1 MPAVGDKLM
10 CGVEETARDATLV
23 RWAAAACV
31 GAARVLV
38 AGESEPSDLPEAR
51 WMLESEYAG
60 LAAAVALRSDA
71 DAKDDEELGAD
82 LIKRARGL
90 TPQPRKPW
98 GAVRAGGVA
107 PGGASVIKRSFLV
120 AKSMG
125 LHLNSKTLEVV
136 RVDPH
141 SQGSAV
147 RVGWRVVAVN
157 GDATRNAYDLKH
169 ALAKLR
175 DAPTTPGEQ
184 SARPAE
190 VHGPPL
196 AVRSGQVVRLGGD
209 HDDGCRLSCQHAPKL
224 AFRLDPDLS

>member
-1 MPAVGDKLM
+1 
-10 CGVEETARDATLV
+10 
-23 RWAAAACV
+23 
-31 GAARVLV
+31 
-38 AGESEPSDLPEAR
+38 
-51 WMLESEYAG
+51 
-60 LAAAVALRSDA
+60 
-71 DAKDDEELGAD
+71 
-82 LIKRARGL
+82 
-90 TPQPRKPW
+90 
-98 GAVRAGGVA
+98 
-107 PGGASVIKRSFLV
+107 VIKRSFLV

-125 LHLNSKTLEVV
+125 LHLNSKTVEVV

-190 VHGPPL
+190 VHW
-196 AVRSGQVVRLGGD
+196 AFRSGRVGGRARAT
-209 HDDGCRLSCQHAPKL
+209 GLRWRCGAVKSCVWA
-224 AFRLDPDLS
+224 ATTTTGAA